1 MSFTPTDPDS
11 NTALISDSLKHINSA
26 SAVSTVANRL
36 IELFTS
42 GSVVPGTRLPA
53 ERSLAASLGV
63 GRSAV
68 REAMAVLE
76 VLGIVDVRAGSGT
89 YLRNGAS
96 DLLPKTMTWGLLI
109 GRQESSELMEIRAG
123 LEIYVARLAAERATI
138 ADLAVLDAEV
148 ERMFASVNDLA
159 TFVTADRAYHRRL
172 LQAAGNTTLSGQ
184 MQTIHSLLRVWLD
197 RAVDN
202 RDEAELAASEHR
214 EVLKAIRLRDPDAAA
229 SAMAI
234 HMETAGTRLGV
245 LALVDSSAGRHDGV

>member
-1 MSFTPTDPDS
+1 MSFSSSDPDS
-11 NTALISDSLKHINSA
+11 NTALISDSLKQIDSA

-42 GSVVPGTRLPA
+42 GSVAPGTRLPA

-63 GRSAV
+63 GRSAI

-89 YLRNGAS
+89 YLRSGAS

-123 LEIYVARLAAERATI
+123 LEIYVARLAAERATT
-138 ADLAVLDAEV
+138 ADLSALDAEV
-148 ERMFASVNDLA
+148 ERMFASVNDL
-159 TFVTADRAYHRRL
+159 TDFVIADRAYHRRL
-172 LQAAGNTTLSGQ
+172 LYAAGNSTLTGQ
-184 MQTIHSLLRVWLD
+184 MHTIHSLLRVWLD

-202 RDEAELAASEHR
+202 AAEAELAASEHR
-214 EVLKAIRLRDPDAAA
+214 EILRAIRLRDPDAAA

-234 HMETAGTRLGV
+234 HMETASARLGV
-245 LALVDSSAGRHDGV
+245 LALVDSGVYNHD